1 MAHLLSEKNDEE
13 KVWVNQRDLC
23 RNVCNSRKN
32 LRKNNGIGLTNLSK
46 KVMPSHSSHESLL
59 LFAYLP
65 HFKKKVRVE
74 GKKEKE
80 RGKGEGEGEGG
91 EGGGGSGRVGGR
103 RRGMG
108 MGEGR

>member
-1 MAHLLSEKNDEE
+1 LSEKDDEE
-13 KVWVNQRDLC
+13 KVRVNQRNLC

-74 GKKEKE
+74 GKKKRRGGRGRG
-80 RGKGEGEGEGG
+80 RGKGSFPRSSERSEARERGTREG
-91 EGGGGSGRVGGR
+91 
-103 RRGMG
+103 
-108 MGEGR
+108 